1 MGDAPMSSVEIVD
14 YRPQYAE
21 AFRDINLEWIE
32 EMFAVE
38 AIDLE
43 VLSHPQEHILDHG
56 GHILVAL
63 LDGEPVGVGALKKT
77 SPGCYELTKMG
88 VRPAA
93 QGHRVGARLLQALVD
108 RAAELKA
115 EELYLLSSHKCA
127 AAVHLYEKFGFVH
140 DAEIMARFGA
150 LYERCSVAMS
160 YPLRVS
166 ELPAGSP
173 TP

>member
-1 MGDAPMSSVEIVD
+1 MSSVEIVD
-14 YRPQYAE
+14 YQPAYAE

-38 AIDLE
+38 SIDLE

-56 GHILVAL
+56 GQIVVAL
-63 LDGEPVGVGALKKT
+63 LDGQPVGVGALKRT
-77 SPGCYELTKMG
+77 GPGCYELTKMG

-108 RAAELKA
+108 RAGQLKA
-115 EELYLLSSHKCA
+115 DELYLLSSNKCA

-140 DAEIMARFGA
+140 DARIMARYGA
-150 LYERCSVAMS
+150 RYARCDVAMS
-160 YPLRVS
+160 YPLKVS
-166 ELPAGSP
+166 ELPAGSSAS
-173 TP
+173 